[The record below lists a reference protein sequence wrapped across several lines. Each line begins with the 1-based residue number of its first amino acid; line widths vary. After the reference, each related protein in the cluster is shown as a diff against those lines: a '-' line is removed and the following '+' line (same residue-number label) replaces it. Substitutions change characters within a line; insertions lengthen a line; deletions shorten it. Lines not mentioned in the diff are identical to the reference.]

1 MTKQLTEQQQT
12 FLDALFGEAKGNPV
26 LAKKIA
32 GYSDNKATSVIMNSL
47 KDEILERT
55 KLYLATHAPK
65 AAMSVVDG
73 MNDPTEL
80 GFKEKLSAAK
90 DLLDR
95 VGIIKTEKVM
105 VEAAPGIVVLPPK
118 NDS

>member
-1 MTKQLTEQQQT
+1 MAKHLTEQQEA
-12 FLDALFGEAKGNPV
+12 FLDALFGEAKGNPT
-26 LAKKIA
+26 LAKKMA
-32 GYSDNKATSVIMNSL
+32 GYSDNKAASVIINSL

-55 KLYLATHAPK
+55 KIYLATHAPK

-73 MNDPTEL
+73 MHDPTEL
-80 GFKEKLSAAK
+80 GFKEKLAAAK

-105 VEAAPGIVVLPPK
+105 VESSPGIIVLPPK
-118 NDS
+118 GE